1 MLTYLYWNKRGASGI
16 EFGTANAIRIAEEF
30 EVYAKGMQGYILYQL
45 ANEGKQM
52 KTVAVVT
59 GYDANAGT
67 YTIVGPNAEGQGAG
81 ASGIQRDVEGLQY
94 VSKNLAGDAQVPV
107 TGITKEQ
114 LASCDL
120 VVVNAKAGS
129 GVTTNDIVAT
139 FDPALK
145 QKTYWVD
152 SNRPQAGATYDPSGD
167 SIECVQGMARELGC
181 LYPEYLDQD
190 ELVYC
195 YYTRFYHMRD
205 DDVDLTINTA
215 IENAMDGVRNWDAT
229 GSDLLEW
236 TQADYSTDKSGYN
249 GTTGRKN
256 LLASVDSKLY
266 LGVHYLLSTQS
277 SQPMALHVTDSA
289 RSYVESNSFTDVD
302 NSTPHAAD
310 IYWLTETGIS
320 TGYDNSD
327 GSKSFGGMTP
337 VYRQDMAA
345 FLHRFYRVLM

>member
-1 MLTYLYWNKRGASGI
+1 
-16 EFGTANAIRIAEEF
+16 
-30 EVYAKGMQGYILYQL
+30 MQGYILYQL

-120 VVVNAKAGS
+120 VVANAKAGS